1 MAGFNNESFKVVI
14 GHAVVRAIGGV
25 KEISRILCVILL
37 SIQCVASVFLNGSEY
52 FLKLFRKHLW
62 TQNKREGHKSQS

>member
-25 KEISRILCVILL
+25 KEISRNLCLILL
-37 SIQCVASVFLNGSEY
+37 SIQCVAAVFLNGSEY
-52 FLKLFRKHLW
+52 FF
-62 TQNKREGHKSQS
+62 